1 MQAQDSMPNDNKNA
15 LSAVTTAATT
25 GLVRSN
31 EVSFLTPISQIR
43 RLFDGALRLAG
54 GIVTL
59 TLLTG
64 GTSLAATTP
73 VSRWHAITDIAATAE
88 DYVRSVVGTADQRIT
103 PQAGRLDPRLQLPQ
117 CTEDLEA
124 FQQRGAKITS
134 RTVVG
139 VRCNGANPW
148 KVYVPVDVIVT
159 ETVLIARRTL
169 PSGHVFTADDVT
181 TEQRDVS
188 RLVSGYLS
196 RPGNLLGKTLKHS
209 LMAGRIITPSMLKTH
224 IMIHRGQTVTIVV
237 RNDSI
242 NIRMMGKAL
251 TDGAENQ
258 RIRVE
263 NTDSKRVIEGIVRS
277 PEQVEVLV
285 Y

>member
-1 MQAQDSMPNDNKNA
+1 MQARDSMPIDSKNA
-15 LSAVTTAATT
+15 
-25 GLVRSN
+25 
-31 EVSFLTPISQIR
+31 VSTPISRIAADLQSSNSVRFLTAIGPIR
-43 RLFDGALRLAG
+43 RLLDGASRLAV
-54 GIVTL
+54 GIATL
-59 TLLTG
+59 TFLLANA
-64 GTSLAATTP
+64 SLADTAK
-73 VSRWHAITDIAATAE
+73 VSRWHAIADIAATAE
-88 DYVRSVVGTADQRIT
+88 DYVSSVVGTTDERIT

-117 CTEDLEA
+117 CTRDLEA
-124 FQQRGAKITS
+124 FQQRGAKISS

-159 ETVLIARRTL
+159 ETVLVARRTL
-169 PSGHVFTADDVT
+169 PSGHIFAPDDVT

-188 RLVSGYLS
+188 RLVGGYIS
-196 RPGNLLGKTLKHS
+196 RPGNLLGKKLKHS
-209 LMAGRIITPSMLKTH
+209 LMAGRVITPSMLKAD
-224 IMIHRGQTVTIVV
+224 IMVRRGQTVTIVI
-237 RNDSI
+237 RNDSL

-251 TDGAENQ
+251 TDGAVNQ

-263 NTDSKRVIEGIVRS
+263 NTNSKRVIEGIVRS